1 MALIA
6 VNATDAAIPPL
17 LAARA
22 ATLPPDAP
30 IVVMVHGYRFSPSLP
45 GACPHHD
52 ILSLAPVAGAR
63 HAVSWPR
70 ELGFSATGAEG
81 LAVGFGWEARG
92 SLRRAYRQAAQAGQD
107 LAAIVTLLATAAR
120 RPVAIIAH
128 SLGARVALAAL
139 AAVAPGIIGRV
150 VLLAAAEFRDR
161 AESAASSP
169 AGMLAE
175 IVNVTSR
182 ENDLYDLALEVML
195 RAGMGRAVG
204 LGLSRPRD
212 NWVDVQI
219 DDADT
224 IIGLARMGF
233 SIGTD
238 AHRICHWSPYLRDG
252 VFDLYRAI
260 LCAHRPLSLA
270 QLRQAAD
277 GHASRRWSRLLDWP
291 QSPGSFGRA

>member
-6 VNATDAAIPPL
+6 VNATDAAIPPH

-30 IVVMVHGYRFSPSLP
+30 IVVMVHGFRFSPSLP
-45 GACPHHD
+45 SACPHHD
-52 ILSLAPVAGAR
+52 ILSLVPMAGAR

-70 ELGFSATGAEG
+70 GLGFSADGDEG

-107 LAAIVTLLATAAR
+107 LATLVTLLATAAR

-128 SLGARVALAAL
+128 SLEARVALSAL
-139 AAVAPGIIGRV
+139 ASVAPGVIGRV

-161 AESAASSP
+161 AEAAAASP
-169 AGMLAE
+169 AGILAE

-195 RAGMGRAVG
+195 RGGLGRAVG
-204 LGLSRPRD
+204 QGLSRRRD

-224 IIGLARMGF
+224 ITGLAQIGF
-233 SIGTD
+233 SIGTT
-238 AHRICHWSPYLRDG
+238 AHRICHWSPYMRDG

-260 LCAHRPLSLA
+260 LCTNRPLSLI

-277 GHASRRWSRLLDWP
+277 GHSSRRWSRLLEWP
-291 QSPGSFGRA
+291 HSPGSFGRA